1 MKLRDG
7 VTKYTLREALRP
19 LLPSEVLTQKKAGF
33 GAPSDTGL
41 PHDLQ
46 PMIEDLL
53 NEAALRR
60 RGLLVPG
67 AVRQLVNEHRSA
79 QQDWS
84 LQIWQFLTLELW
96 MRTFMDL
103 PEIYSQR
110 FSCTFPSPIVR
121 THAPSDSIVL
131 AGRDPSHRS
140 AGTKSPLAWDSD
152 TYVCQPGL
160 GGHGADGRRLC
171 REELAPESARSAR
184 FGASGC

>member
-1 MKLRDG
+1 MLDWQFAEWVAANVPPTMKLRDG

-33 GAPSDTGL
+33 GAPADRWVA
-41 PHDLQ
+41 HDLQ

-60 RGLLVPG
+60 RGLFVPG

-96 MRTFMDL
+96 MRTFMD
-103 PEIYSQR
+103 
-110 FSCTFPSPIVR
+110 
-121 THAPSDSIVL
+121 
-131 AGRDPSHRS
+131 
-140 AGTKSPLAWDSD
+140 
-152 TYVCQPGL
+152 
-160 GGHGADGRRLC
+160 
-171 REELAPESARSAR
+171 
-184 FGASGC
+184 